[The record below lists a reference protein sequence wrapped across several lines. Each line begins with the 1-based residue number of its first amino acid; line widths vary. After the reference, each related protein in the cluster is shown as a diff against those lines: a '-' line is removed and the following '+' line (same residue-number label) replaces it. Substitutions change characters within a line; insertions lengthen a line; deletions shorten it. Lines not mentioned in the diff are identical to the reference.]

1 MRPIVYYGGFFVAI
15 FLLIICGFANIF
27 SISLLFKGGGFLTIL
42 AFVLSLSFS
51 GALTFFSVLYAVRKK
66 QDKYFIIKK
75 MYFKDF
81 V

>member
-1 MRPIVYYGGFFVAI
+1 MAI

-42 AFVLSLSFS
+42 AFVLSLFFS

-66 QDKYFIIKK
+66 QDF
-75 MYFKDF
+75 
-81 V
+81 